1 MADTPHLRITAMNY
15 ERIGEYRA
23 VYRYETEPEKQS
35 QVDFGEFGYIDIDGK
50 RRKFYAF
57 SMILG
62 YSRIRYVEFT
72 TDISTENLIKIHL
85 NAFTLFGGFTDT
97 ILYDNMKQVVID
109 RRLRIRNPDSTKS
122 SWISLNIMAL

>member
-1 MADTPHLRITAMNY
+1 
-15 ERIGEYRA
+15 
-23 VYRYETEPEKQS
+23 
-35 QVDFGEFGYIDIDGK
+35 
-50 RRKFYAF
+50 
-57 SMILG
+57 MILG